1 MYNNHTQN
9 PAIRL
14 ASPLA
19 SPLSGAGLERSATN
33 SDNKTA
39 ERFAGQE
46 NAPQKSRAERLAAL
60 DKLMSDFDR
69 KAEWISTRLH
79 RSLNSDRW
87 VNCWRA
93 RTVPKSE
100 RAEFERI
107 IAHLRSR
114 DPVLRRAIGA
124 IEWHQGVTV
133 ALNQGGSH
141 HG

>member
-1 MYNNHTQN
+1 MPHSTEF
-9 PAIRL
+9 PAQCT
-14 ASPLA
+14 
-19 SPLSGAGLERSATN
+19 PLSIKGLDRSTTN
-33 SDNKTA
+33 SANKTA

-46 NAPQKSRAERLAAL
+46 NAPQKSRSERLAAL

-69 KAEWISTRLH
+69 KAAWISVELH

-87 VNCWRA
+87 LNCWRV
-93 RTVPKSE
+93 RKIPQSE

-124 IEWHQGVTV
+124 IEWGKGVTV
-133 ALNQGGSH
+133 ALDQGG
-141 HG
+141 GDRD